1 LTDARTTDHVRVAQG
16 VLSREV
22 QGEAVLLHLDSGEY
36 FGLDAVAT
44 RIWQLLSETG
54 DVRRAESAICKE
66 FDVEPALAAKDVR
79 DLVAQLLRMRLLEVP
94 GPEGAA

>member
-1 LTDARTTDHVRVAQG
+1 MTENRKADRVRVAEG

-44 RIWQLLSETG
+44 RVWQLLSESG
-54 DVRRAESAICKE
+54 DVSRVESTISEEFEVDPARAS
-66 FDVEPALAAKDVR
+66 KDVR
-79 DLVAQLLRMRLLEVP
+79 DLVAELLRMRLLEES
-94 GPEGAA
+94 GSEGGA